1 MSRRRILPV
10 VQTVSLSYAADK
22 FRIITLWFL
31 LLAALVLPLGAFAA
45 QSGDLP
51 ARSDIQSQ
59 IEALNKQKNLTPV
72 EKLSLQDLTRTM
84 ELLDGLDR
92 TKQELNQLKQQV
104 QQAPAKLQQVTRDL
118 ESLKNPADEAVTRAE
133 LLPLSLRQLESR
145 LYQTL
150 DELQDTQESLST
162 YNSQLISLQ
171 TQPERVQSS
180 MYTASQRLQEI
191 RNLLSDRAPGQEVL
205 RNTQQVMLTT
215 EQVLLND
222 EIDLQ
227 RRRLEA
233 NTTLQDLLQKQ
244 RDYTT
249 MNIDALDRRVQVLQD
264 VVNSKRLTL
273 SEKTAKEAQNPEDAS
288 DIQSDKLVSKELNIN
303 RQISQRLITATQESN
318 TLFQQ
323 NIQVKNWLDRGLQS
337 EQNLKEQIQVL
348 KGSLVLSRILYQ
360 QQQNLPPGTLV
371 ADMSTHIADLRLEQF
386 EINQQRDELF
396 KGDDFINKL
405 VADSKEKANG
415 DVLDALNEIVDMRRE
430 LLDQL
435 NKQLNNQ
442 LSLAIN
448 LQINQ
453 QQLTSVYSS
462 VQDTLTQQIFWVNS
476 NKPIDFA
483 WLKGLPGAV
492 KEQLAGLDFKFEPGQ
507 LLLGGLHALVFLIP
521 LLVVIGL
528 LRWRYR
534 LIDRHLQ
541 KLANDVG
548 QLKRDSQ
555 LHTPK
560 AILLTL
566 LKVLPGSL
574 LLLGAGFWFY
584 RADFS
589 ISDFIWALSQQLALF
604 WLVFGFTFRMLAPDG
619 ISQRHFNAPADR
631 CAHYR
636 RQTLR
641 LGLALLPLIFW
652 SVLGEKAPLR
662 LVEDVIGQVVVI
674 LTLALLAVLVFPIC
688 REHWREKD
696 SHKVR
701 LLMVTALAATPVI
714 LLGLMFAGYFY
725 TTLRLAGRWID
736 SLYLYFLWNIVYLA
750 AIRGLSVAARRLA
763 YRRAL
768 ARRQNQA
775 KEKEGAE
782 GNEPVEEPPLALD
795 QINQQSLRLTTMVLF
810 LIFASAFYAIWSDLV
825 TVISYLDS
833 VTLWH
838 YSSSVAGSVIPQA
851 VTLGNMMVAVLAVIV
866 AYVMTRNL
874 PGLLEVLVLSRL
886 QLRQGASYAI
896 TTILTYLITAVGTI
910 TALGSLGVSWDK
922 LQWLVA
928 ALSVGLGF
936 GLQEI
941 FANFVSGL
949 IILFERPVRIG
960 DTITI
965 GTYSGT
971 VSKIRIRATT
981 ITDFDRK
988 EVIIPNKAFVT
999 ERLINWSL
1007 SDTITRVLIKVG
1019 VAYGSDLD
1027 KVKAV
1032 LLQAAHENPRVMTD
1046 PEPMVFFL
1054 NFGASTLDHEL
1065 RLYVRE
1071 LRDRSYTVDELNR
1084 AIDRLCR
1091 ENDINIAFNQLEV
1104 YLHNQQGNEV
1114 QEVKRTQVPG
1124 IGDQPAV

>member
-1 MSRRRILPV
+1 MSRRRILPAV
-10 VQTVSLSYAADK
+10 RTVSFSCVAGQ
-22 FRIITLWFL
+22 FRIFTLWLL
-31 LLAALVLPLGAFAA
+31 LLAALALPLGALAA
-45 QSGDLP
+45 QNGDLP

-59 IEALNKQKNLTPV
+59 IETLNKQKNLTPV
-72 EKLSLQDLTRTM
+72 EKLSLQDLNRTL
-84 ELLDGLDR
+84 ELLDGIDR
-92 TKQELNQLKQQV
+92 IKQEVNQLKQQV
-104 QQAPAKLQQVTRDL
+104 QQALAKLQQVTRDL
-118 ESLKNPADEAVTRAE
+118 ESLKNPADEVVTRAE

-191 RNLLSDRAPGQEVL
+191 RNLLSDRAPGQQVL
-205 RNTQQVMLTT
+205 RSTQQVMLNT
-215 EQVLLND
+215 EQVLLNA

-227 RRRLEA
+227 RRSLDA

-249 MNIDALDRRVQVLQD
+249 MNIDALDHRVQVLQD

-348 KGSLVLSRILYQ
+348 KGSLVLSRILYL

-371 ADMSTHIADLRLEQF
+371 ADMSTQIADLRLEQF

-396 KGDDFINKL
+396 KGDEFIDKL

-507 LLLGGLHALVFLIP
+507 MLMGGLHALVFLIP
-521 LLVVIGL
+521 LLIVIGL

-555 LHTPK
+555 MHTPK

-566 LKVLPGSL
+566 LKVLPGSF

-604 WLVFGFTFRMLAPDG
+604 WLVFGFTFRMLAPSG
-619 ISQRHFNAPADR
+619 ISERHFATPADR

-636 RQTLR
+636 RQTFR

-688 REHWREKD
+688 RDHWREKD
-696 SHKVR
+696 SHTVR

-736 SLYLYFLWNIVYLA
+736 SLYLFFLWNIVYLA

-768 ARRQNQA
+768 ARRQNMA
-775 KEKEGAE
+775 KEGAE
-782 GNEPVEEPPLALD
+782 GNEPLEEPPLALD

-838 YSSSVAGSVIPQA
+838 YTSSVAGSVIPQA
-851 VTLGNMMVAVLAVIV
+851 VTLGNMMVAMLAVIV

-896 TTILTYLITAVGTI
+896 TTVLTYLITVVGTI

-1065 RLYVRE
+1065 RLYVCE
-1071 LRDRSYTVDELNR
+1071 LRDRSFTVDELNR

-1091 ENDINIAFNQLEV
+1091 ENEINIAFNQLEV

-1114 QEVKRTQVPG
+1114 QEVKRAQVPG
-1124 IGDQPAV
+1124 NGSLPAV

>member
-415 DVLDALNEIVDMRRE
+415 DVLDALSEIVDMRRE

-453 QQLTSVYSS
+453 HSS

-604 WLVFGFTFRMLAPDG
+604 WLVFGFTFRMLAPGG
-619 ISQRHFNAPADR
+619 ISQRHFNIPADR

-688 REHWREKD
+688 RDHW
-696 SHKVR
+696 
-701 LLMVTALAATPVI
+701 
-714 LLGLMFAGYFY
+714 
-725 TTLRLAGRWID
+725 
-736 SLYLYFLWNIVYLA
+736 
-750 AIRGLSVAARRLA
+750 
-763 YRRAL
+763 
-768 ARRQNQA
+768 
-775 KEKEGAE
+775 
-782 GNEPVEEPPLALD
+782 
-795 QINQQSLRLTTMVLF
+795 
-810 LIFASAFYAIWSDLV
+810 
-825 TVISYLDS
+825 
-833 VTLWH
+833 
-838 YSSSVAGSVIPQA
+838 
-851 VTLGNMMVAVLAVIV
+851 
-866 AYVMTRNL
+866 L
-874 PGLLEVLVLSRL
+874 P
-886 QLRQGASYAI
+886 
-896 TTILTYLITAVGTI
+896 
-910 TALGSLGVSWDK
+910 
-922 LQWLVA
+922 
-928 ALSVGLGF
+928 
-936 GLQEI
+936 
-941 FANFVSGL
+941 
-949 IILFERPVRIG
+949 
-960 DTITI
+960 
-965 GTYSGT
+965 
-971 VSKIRIRATT
+971 
-981 ITDFDRK
+981 
-988 EVIIPNKAFVT
+988 
-999 ERLINWSL
+999 
-1007 SDTITRVLIKVG
+1007 
-1019 VAYGSDLD
+1019 
-1027 KVKAV
+1027 
-1032 LLQAAHENPRVMTD
+1032 
-1046 PEPMVFFL
+1046 
-1054 NFGASTLDHEL
+1054 
-1065 RLYVRE
+1065 
-1071 LRDRSYTVDELNR
+1071 
-1084 AIDRLCR
+1084 
-1091 ENDINIAFNQLEV
+1091 
-1104 YLHNQQGNEV
+1104 
-1114 QEVKRTQVPG
+1114 
-1124 IGDQPAV
+1124 

>member
-10 VQTVSLSYAADK
+10 VQTVSLSYAAGQ

-45 QSGDLP
+45 QSSDLP

-72 EKLSLQDLTRTM
+72 EKQSLQDLTRTM

-205 RNTQQVMLTT
+205 RNTQQVMLNT

-405 VADSKEKANG
+405 VADSKEKASG

-604 WLVFGFTFRMLAPDG
+604 WLVFGFTFRMLAPGG
-619 ISQRHFNAPADR
+619 ISQRHFTIPANR

-688 REHWREKD
+688 RDHWREK
-696 SHKVR
+696 
-701 LLMVTALAATPVI
+701 TP
-714 LLGLMFAGYFY
+714 
-725 TTLRLAGRWID
+725 
-736 SLYLYFLWNIVYLA
+736 
-750 AIRGLSVAARRLA
+750 
-763 YRRAL
+763 
-768 ARRQNQA
+768 
-775 KEKEGAE
+775 
-782 GNEPVEEPPLALD
+782 
-795 QINQQSLRLTTMVLF
+795 
-810 LIFASAFYAIWSDLV
+810 
-825 TVISYLDS
+825 
-833 VTLWH
+833 
-838 YSSSVAGSVIPQA
+838 
-851 VTLGNMMVAVLAVIV
+851 
-866 AYVMTRNL
+866 
-874 PGLLEVLVLSRL
+874 
-886 QLRQGASYAI
+886 
-896 TTILTYLITAVGTI
+896 
-910 TALGSLGVSWDK
+910 
-922 LQWLVA
+922 
-928 ALSVGLGF
+928 
-936 GLQEI
+936 
-941 FANFVSGL
+941 
-949 IILFERPVRIG
+949 
-960 DTITI
+960 
-965 GTYSGT
+965 
-971 VSKIRIRATT
+971 
-981 ITDFDRK
+981 
-988 EVIIPNKAFVT
+988 
-999 ERLINWSL
+999 
-1007 SDTITRVLIKVG
+1007 
-1019 VAYGSDLD
+1019 
-1027 KVKAV
+1027 
-1032 LLQAAHENPRVMTD
+1032 
-1046 PEPMVFFL
+1046 
-1054 NFGASTLDHEL
+1054 
-1065 RLYVRE
+1065 
-1071 LRDRSYTVDELNR
+1071 
-1084 AIDRLCR
+1084 
-1091 ENDINIAFNQLEV
+1091 
-1104 YLHNQQGNEV
+1104 
-1114 QEVKRTQVPG
+1114 
-1124 IGDQPAV
+1124 

>member
-1 MSRRRILPV
+1 M
-10 VQTVSLSYAADK
+10 
-22 FRIITLWFL
+22 
-31 LLAALVLPLGAFAA
+31 
-45 QSGDLP
+45 
-51 ARSDIQSQ
+51 
-59 IEALNKQKNLTPV
+59 
-72 EKLSLQDLTRTM
+72 KLSIC
-84 ELLDGLDR
+84 
-92 TKQELNQLKQQV
+92 
-104 QQAPAKLQQVTRDL
+104 
-118 ESLKNPADEAVTRAE
+118 AV
-133 LLPLSLRQLESR
+133 SCS
-145 LYQTL
+145 
-150 DELQDTQESLST
+150 
-162 YNSQLISLQ
+162 I
-171 TQPERVQSS
+171 
-180 MYTASQRLQEI
+180 
-191 RNLLSDRAPGQEVL
+191 
-205 RNTQQVMLTT
+205 
-215 EQVLLND
+215 
-222 EIDLQ
+222 
-227 RRRLEA
+227 
-233 NTTLQDLLQKQ
+233 
-244 RDYTT
+244 
-249 MNIDALDRRVQVLQD
+249 
-264 VVNSKRLTL
+264 
-273 SEKTAKEAQNPEDAS
+273 
-288 DIQSDKLVSKELNIN
+288 
-303 RQISQRLITATQESN
+303 
-318 TLFQQ
+318 
-323 NIQVKNWLDRGLQS
+323 
-337 EQNLKEQIQVL
+337 
-348 KGSLVLSRILYQ
+348 
-360 QQQNLPPGTLV
+360 
-371 ADMSTHIADLRLEQF
+371 
-386 EINQQRDELF
+386 
-396 KGDDFINKL
+396 
-405 VADSKEKANG
+405 
-415 DVLDALNEIVDMRRE
+415 
-430 LLDQL
+430 QL

-476 NKPIDFA
+476 NKPIRFRLAQGAA
-483 WLKGLPGAV
+483 WRGE
-492 KEQLAGLDFKFEPGQ
+492 EQLAGLDFKFEPGQ

-604 WLVFGFTFRMLAPDG
+604 WLVFGFTFRMLAPGG
-619 ISQRHFNAPADR
+619 ISQRHLTIPADR
-631 CAHYR
+631 RAHYR

-688 REHWREKD
+688 RDHWREKD

-910 TALGSLGVSWDK
+910 TALGSLGVS
-922 LQWLVA
+922 
-928 ALSVGLGF
+928 GT
-936 GLQEI
+936 
-941 FANFVSGL
+941 NFSGWW
-949 IILFERPVRIG
+949 RR
-960 DTITI
+960 
-965 GTYSGT
+965 
-971 VSKIRIRATT
+971 
-981 ITDFDRK
+981 
-988 EVIIPNKAFVT
+988 
-999 ERLINWSL
+999 
-1007 SDTITRVLIKVG
+1007 
-1019 VAYGSDLD
+1019 
-1027 KVKAV
+1027 
-1032 LLQAAHENPRVMTD
+1032 
-1046 PEPMVFFL
+1046 
-1054 NFGASTLDHEL
+1054 
-1065 RLYVRE
+1065 
-1071 LRDRSYTVDELNR
+1071 
-1084 AIDRLCR
+1084 CR
-1091 ENDINIAFNQLEV
+1091 
-1104 YLHNQQGNEV
+1104 
-1114 QEVKRTQVPG
+1114 
-1124 IGDQPAV
+1124 

>member
-1 MSRRRILPV
+1 MSRRRILPAVRTISFSCV
-10 VQTVSLSYAADK
+10 VGQL
-22 FRIITLWFL
+22 RIFTLWLLL
-31 LLAALVLPLGAFAA
+31 LLALPLGAFAA
-45 QSGDLP
+45 QNGDLP

-59 IEALNKQKNLTPV
+59 IETLNKQKNLTPV
-72 EKLSLQDLTRTM
+72 EKLSLQDLNRTL
-84 ELLDGLDR
+84 ELLDGIDR
-92 TKQELNQLKQQV
+92 IKQEVNQLKQQV

-150 DELQDTQESLST
+150 DELQDTQENLST

-180 MYTASQRLQEI
+180 MYAASQRLQEI
-191 RNLLSDRAPGQEVL
+191 RNLLSDRAPGQQML
-205 RNTQQVMLTT
+205 RSTQQVMLTT
-215 EQVLLND
+215 EQVLLNA

-227 RRRLEA
+227 RRSLDA

-288 DIQSDKLVSKELNIN
+288 DIQSNKLVSKELNIN

-371 ADMSTHIADLRLEQF
+371 ADMSTQIADLRLEQF

-396 KGDDFINKL
+396 KGDEFIDRL

-507 LLLGGLHALVFLIP
+507 MLMGGLHALVFLIP
-521 LLVVIGL
+521 LLIVIGL

-555 LHTPK
+555 MHTPK

-584 RADFS
+584 RAEFS

-604 WLVFGFTFRMLAPDG
+604 WLVFGFTFRMLAPGG
-619 ISQRHFNAPADR
+619 ISERHFATPADR

-636 RQTLR
+636 RQTFR

-674 LTLALLAVLVFPIC
+674 LTLTLLAVLVFPIC
-688 REHWREKD
+688 RDHWREKD

-736 SLYLYFLWNIVYLA
+736 SLYLFFLWNIVYLA

-768 ARRQNQA
+768 ARRQNMA
-775 KEKEGAE
+775 KEGAE
-782 GNEPVEEPPLALD
+782 GNEPLEEPPLALD

-838 YSSSVAGSVIPQA
+838 YTSNVAGSVIPQA

-896 TTILTYLITAVGTI
+896 TTVLTYLITAVGTI

-1046 PEPMVFFL
+1046 PEPTVFFL

-1071 LRDRSYTVDELNR
+1071 LRDRSFTVDELNR

-1091 ENDINIAFNQLEV
+1091 ENEINIAFNQLEV

-1114 QEVKRTQVPG
+1114 QEVKRGQAPG
-1124 IGDQPAV
+1124 DGIQPAV

>member
-10 VQTVSLSYAADK
+10 VQTVSLSYAAGQ

-31 LLAALVLPLGAFAA
+31 LLAALVLSLGAFAA

-72 EKLSLQDLTRTM
+72 EKLSLQDLNRTL
-84 ELLDGLDR
+84 ELLDGIDR
-92 TKQELNQLKQQV
+92 IKQEVNQLKQQV

-191 RNLLSDRAPGQEVL
+191 RNLLSDRAPGQQVL
-205 RNTQQVMLTT
+205 RSTQQVMLNT
-215 EQVLLND
+215 EQVLLNA

-227 RRRLEA
+227 RRSLDA

-249 MNIDALDRRVQVLQD
+249 MNIDALDHRVQVLQD

-273 SEKTAKEAQNPEDAS
+273 SEKTAKEAQNPEDTS

-371 ADMSTHIADLRLEQF
+371 ADMSTQIADLRLEQF

-453 QQLTSVYSS
+453 QQLTSVYNS

-507 LLLGGLHALVFLIP
+507 LVLGGLHALVFLIP

-604 WLVFGFTFRMLAPDG
+604 WLVFGFTFRMLAPGG
-619 ISQRHFNAPADR
+619 ISQRHFNIPADR

-636 RQTLR
+636 RQTYR

-674 LTLALLAVLVFPIC
+674 LTLALLSVLVFPIC
-688 REHWREKD
+688 RDHWREKD

-782 GNEPVEEPPLALD
+782 GNEPVEEPPHWRW
-795 QINQQSLRLTTMVLF
+795 IKST
-810 LIFASAFYAIWSDLV
+810 
-825 TVISYLDS
+825 
-833 VTLWH
+833 
-838 YSSSVAGSVIPQA
+838 SSRCV
-851 VTLGNMMVAVLAVIV
+851 
-866 AYVMTRNL
+866 
-874 PGLLEVLVLSRL
+874 
-886 QLRQGASYAI
+886 
-896 TTILTYLITAVGTI
+896 
-910 TALGSLGVSWDK
+910 
-922 LQWLVA
+922 
-928 ALSVGLGF
+928 
-936 GLQEI
+936 
-941 FANFVSGL
+941 
-949 IILFERPVRIG
+949 
-960 DTITI
+960 
-965 GTYSGT
+965 
-971 VSKIRIRATT
+971 
-981 ITDFDRK
+981 
-988 EVIIPNKAFVT
+988 
-999 ERLINWSL
+999 
-1007 SDTITRVLIKVG
+1007 
-1019 VAYGSDLD
+1019 
-1027 KVKAV
+1027 
-1032 LLQAAHENPRVMTD
+1032 
-1046 PEPMVFFL
+1046 
-1054 NFGASTLDHEL
+1054 
-1065 RLYVRE
+1065 
-1071 LRDRSYTVDELNR
+1071 
-1084 AIDRLCR
+1084 
-1091 ENDINIAFNQLEV
+1091 
-1104 YLHNQQGNEV
+1104 
-1114 QEVKRTQVPG
+1114 
-1124 IGDQPAV
+1124 